1 MRIEDKRFYAL
12 ARVLPNINEF
22 PDEITDEDVISSPE
36 GCYLKSVSGEYKSIT
51 FGDEWMDKGKTRY
64 IVTTS
69 SIERRVRYALKVVDE
84 AIRQVTF
91 KQ

>member
-1 MRIEDKRFYAL
+1 MRIDDKRFYAL
-12 ARVLPNINEF
+12 AEVLPNINEF
-22 PDEITDEDVISSPE
+22 PDEITDEDVISSPK
-36 GCYLKSVSGEYKSIT
+36 GRYLKSVSGEYKSIT
-51 FGDEWMDKGKTRY
+51 LGDEWMYKGKTRY

-84 AIRQVTF
+84 AIRQVTL